1 MKDRPGKTDCG
12 SAAHAVP
19 GLDELVERPERA
31 DALPPQ
37 VACALLG
44 QLSALQLRLAARLA
58 MVVAAPGMSRNN
70 PGDRLLTAKQVA
82 ERLGRGVNWVYEND
96 LPFIIRQAG
105 RRPRYSE
112 RGLERWMAAMQDGG
126 GGHAR

>member
-1 MKDRPGKTDCG
+1 
-12 SAAHAVP
+12 VP

-58 MVVAAPGMSRNN
+58 MLVAAPAMSRNN

-112 RGLERWMAAMQDGG
+112 RGLERWMVAMQDGG